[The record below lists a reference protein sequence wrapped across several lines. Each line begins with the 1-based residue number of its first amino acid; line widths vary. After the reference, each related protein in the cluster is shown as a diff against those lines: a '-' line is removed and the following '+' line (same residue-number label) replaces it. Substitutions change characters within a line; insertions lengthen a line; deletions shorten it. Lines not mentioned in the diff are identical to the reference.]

1 MRPIYEVPE
10 EFERAVNKTAQSY
23 ISRFGKDADEKAWDA
38 ARHPGMTPAER
49 AYCEAVA
56 NPVTVALRGTH
67 APTLSHI

>member
-1 MRPIYEVPE
+1 MAAKVG
-10 EFERAVNKTAQSY
+10 VL
-23 ISRFGKDADEKAWDA
+23 DA

-56 NPVTVALRGTH
+56 NRVTVALRGTH